1 MNSLKHFFVL
11 FIYHHYVTV
20 DNPVAQKLLLK
31 QLTRLGF
38 QVECANNGLEAVNAW
53 ANHPQNFFVMA
64 FFDHHMPK
72 VIFFLLFYQV
82 SFRNLFFIILV

>member
-1 MNSLKHFFVL
+1 MS
-11 FIYHHYVTV
+11 FI

-53 ANHPQNFFVMA
+53 NNQPEGYFIMA

-72 VIFFLLFYQV
+72 VSLIYCYKHEYL
-82 SFRNLFFIILV
+82 N

>member
-1 MNSLKHFFVL
+1 MS
-11 FIYHHYVTV
+11 FI

-38 QVECANNGLEAVNAW
+38 QVECANNGLEAVNSW
-53 ANHPQNFFVMA
+53 SNQPDGYFVMA

-72 VIFFLLFYQV
+72 VSCYIVIHMNIPTKISL
-82 SFRNLFFIILV
+82 